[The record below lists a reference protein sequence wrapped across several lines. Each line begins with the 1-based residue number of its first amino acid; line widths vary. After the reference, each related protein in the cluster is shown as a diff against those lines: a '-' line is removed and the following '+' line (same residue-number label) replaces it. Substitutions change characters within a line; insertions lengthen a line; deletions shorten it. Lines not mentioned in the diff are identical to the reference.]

1 MAYQARPGEW
11 GGRPRQAQQ
20 GQVVALPTADQIGTL
35 AIRGIKTFATKNKV
49 ISFSWVW
56 GIVVLLLVGGGTK
69 LTVDQARR
77 YNHIMSTIDLDAEFA
92 ASNQYAV
99 AMQNYRATKGWLSCD
114 SLCQRN
120 KANMER
126 ARVQL
131 EDIRAEGQARM
142 SDAKRVAGLFSEVG
156 VGEVKD
162 SFWEYFAAGKVR
174 YDIAEESVGDT
185 EMRNGTMKM
194 MKKEILLG
202 QALFYVPWYFN
213 YCDARLMALHSCCR

>member
-11 GGRPRQAQQ
+11 GGRPRQAPQ

-56 GIVVLLLVGGGTK
+56 GIVVLLLVGSGTK

-77 YNHIMSTIDLDAEFA
+77 YNHIMSTIDLNAEFA

-174 YDIAEESVGDT
+174 EHWGKLLFVRT
-185 EMRNGTMKM
+185 CTMVLQM
-194 MKKEILLG
+194 
-202 QALFYVPWYFN
+202 F
-213 YCDARLMALHSCCR
+213 